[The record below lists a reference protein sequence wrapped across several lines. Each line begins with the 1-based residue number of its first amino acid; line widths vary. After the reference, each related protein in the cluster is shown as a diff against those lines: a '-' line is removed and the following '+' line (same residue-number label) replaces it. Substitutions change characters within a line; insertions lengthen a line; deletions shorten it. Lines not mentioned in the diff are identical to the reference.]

1 MLIFSSRWLELPL
14 YLGLIAAQCASVF
27 LSLKELS
34 HLILHA
40 FEFTEQ
46 QIMLMVL
53 GLIDVV
59 MISNLLFIL
68 PAIGIAHVDRMTQ
81 TKY

>member
-1 MLIFSSRWLELPL
+1 MPL
-14 YLGLIAAQCASVF
+14 NSPEQHI
-27 LSLKELS
+27 
-34 HLILHA
+34 IL
-40 FEFTEQ
+40 
-46 QIMLMVL
+46 LVL

-68 PAIGIAHVDRMTQ
+68 QAIGIAHVDRMTQ